1 MTGRRA
7 GTTPRRRPQAAAGA
21 AHHPEFGAL
30 LATRDYLERLA
41 ALPEEPKRRTPE
53 GWTVA
58 DIVDHLALAEEGYL
72 FRTTQFFRA
81 NEVGAVIAKDI
92 RSYAPPPL
100 NASVRRFVLLRAR
113 VLSRLRRAKA
123 TDRRRTLKLRRGGKR
138 TLAAHLRAMV
148 AHDSEHR
155 RQIDGLLRKS

>member
-1 MTGRRA
+1 M
-7 GTTPRRRPQAAAGA
+7 AAAIT
-21 AHHPEFGAL
+21 HHPEFEAL
-30 LATRDYLERLA
+30 LAMRGYLERVA

-58 DIVDHLALAEEGYL
+58 DIVDHLALVEEGYL

-100 NASVRRFVLLRAR
+100 AASARRFALLRAR
-113 VLSRLRRAKA
+113 LLSRLRRAKA
-123 TDRRRTLKLRRGGKR
+123 TDRKRTLKMRGGGVR

-148 AHDSEHR
+148 AHDQEHK
-155 RQIDGLLRKS
+155 RQIDGLLRRA